1 MDGFRRRSEMKRDSI
16 RRAALELFKTHG
28 FRKVTINEIAS
39 RAGVSPVT
47 IYNYFGSKEGL
58 VREVV
63 KSVFD
68 EGITRYQ
75 TIASSGKPF
84 LERLDQ
90 IMFQK
95 SQILELFGGELTQ
108 TALKQDPEMQ
118 AWVESLWQKSRPL
131 MAQFYEEGRRE
142 GYIKADISF
151 EAFMLYWEIM
161 RRGFYSSRDILAQLS
176 NNPGLMRELQTIFI
190 YGPIERKGWA

>member
-1 MDGFRRRSEMKRDSI
+1 MDGFHRRSEQKRERI
-16 RRAALELFKTHG
+16 RQAALELFKAHG
-28 FRKVTINEIAS
+28 FRKVTVSEIAG

-47 IYNYFGSKEGL
+47 IYKYFSSKDGL

-68 EGITRYQ
+68 EGIARYQ
-75 TIASSGKPF
+75 VIASSGRPF
-84 LERLDQ
+84 IERLDQ

-95 SQILELFGGELTQ
+95 SQLLELFGGELTQ
-108 TALKQDPEMQ
+108 AALKQDPEMR
-118 AWVESLWQKSRPL
+118 AYVESLWQNSRPL
-131 MAQFYEEGRRE
+131 MVQFYEEGRRE

-161 RRGFYSSRDILAQLS
+161 RRGFYSSHDIIARLS
-176 NNPGLMRELQTIFI
+176 DNPQLMRELQTIFI
-190 YGPIERKGWA
+190 YGPVERKGWA